1 MSEAKRKKYDHFS
14 FVNNIS
20 YVKKGLLISAFQ
32 DQKASLTWNV
42 FEQLLPGSLFC
53 FLALFFASDCGR
65 WCQFP
70 IRPKSIPEKAD
81 VVNQHLLTENPI
93 HCVPDLSF
101 KTKMVLG

>member
-1 MSEAKRKKYDHFS
+1 MLIGSRFLQCIEYFYYT
-14 FVNNIS
+14 VTGI
-20 YVKKGLLISAFQ
+20 LLSN
-32 DQKASLTWNV
+32 KALKHIWNV

-70 IRPKSIPEKAD
+70 IGPKSIPEKAD

-101 KTKMVLG
+101 KRKMVLG